1 MAVNVNLVSGKLGR
15 SFIRIGKTAKIG
27 TCVWEDVV
35 GGTKGEYIFML
46 DDVVDFFTAGVVGLL
61 GWFFGGIDGFV
72 KVLITFSII
81 DFITGLMAAYTKHEL
96 NSSVGFRG
104 IFRKISMFCLVGVAH
119 IVDVHMLGDTAMLKT
134 SVTLF
139 YAVNEGISIFENV
152 DVLGIPIPQFLKDR
166 LFNLKAQMIS
176 QEQGASQELGTS
188 QELVTAQGNDSLTH
202 RSKRH
207 RSSAAKEA
215 KDKKQ
220 EGRGIQ
226 GLQEAQKSREAGS
239 GHYIGR
245 HEVIRHE
252 LYAVNSARANVTEDT
267 DDNSSDSSGSKE
279 GKEDKEEA
287 DADTDSDDEDDKN
300 DKCVSNGA
308 GE

>member
-1 MAVNVNLVSGKLGR
+1 
-15 SFIRIGKTAKIG
+15 
-27 TCVWEDVV
+27 
-35 GGTKGEYIFML
+35 ML

-104 IFRKISMFCLVGVAH
+104 ICRKISMFCLVGVAH

-152 DVLGIPIPQFLKDR
+152 DVMGIPIPQFLKDR
-166 LFNLKAQMIS
+166 LFNLKEQMTS
-176 QEQGASQELGTS
+176 QEHQGH
-188 QELVTAQGNDSLTH
+188 QELVTTQDKDKLTH
-202 RSKRH
+202 RSRRN
-207 RSSAAKEA
+207 RSSSANKEA
-215 KDKKQ
+215 KDNNKGKKQ
-220 EGRGIQ
+220 EGQRPQ
-226 GLQEAQKSREAGS
+226 
-239 GHYIGR
+239 
-245 HEVIRHE
+245 
-252 LYAVNSARANVTEDT
+252 
-267 DDNSSDSSGSKE
+267 GSKE
-279 GKEDKEEA
+279 AGYDTGNYNVVALDISSHEFPRHHNVTGHSVNGANATVAEDSNSKTLDSKEDKEDKEEA
-287 DADTDSDDEDDKN
+287 DTDNAESDDEDDKDN
-300 DKCVSNGA
+300 KCVSDGRNGSKGA

>member
-1 MAVNVNLVSGKLGR
+1 
-15 SFIRIGKTAKIG
+15 
-27 TCVWEDVV
+27 
-35 GGTKGEYIFML
+35 ML
-46 DDVVDFFTAGVVGLL
+46 DDVIDFFTAGVVGLL

-166 LFNLKAQMIS
+166 LFNLKEQMIS
-176 QEQGASQELGTS
+176 QEHQELATTHTTQEQATS
-188 QELVTAQGNDSLTH
+188 NGKLTH
-202 RSKRH
+202 RSKGH
-207 RSSAAKEA
+207 RASAA

-220 EGRGIQ
+220 EGQGTKGVVSGYGI
-226 GLQEAQKSREAGS
+226 GNYNVVALDISS
-239 GHYIGR
+239 
-245 HEVIRHE
+245 HEVPRHH
-252 LYAVNSARANVTEDT
+252 NVTGHNVNGANAINATVAEDS
-267 DDNSSDSSGSKE
+267 NSKSLDSKE
-279 GKEDKEEA
+279 DKEDKEEA
-287 DADTDSDDEDDKN
+287 DTDNADSDDEDNKDN
-300 DKCVSNGA
+300 KCVSDGRNGSNEA

>member
-1 MAVNVNLVSGKLGR
+1 M
-15 SFIRIGKTAKIG
+15 
-27 TCVWEDVV
+27 

-166 LFNLKAQMIS
+166 LFNLKAQMITS
-176 QEQGASQELGTS
+176 QELAASQELAT
-188 QELVTAQGNDSLTH
+188 TQGNDKLTH
-202 RSKRH
+202 RSRRN
-207 RSSAAKEA
+207 RSSSANKEA
-215 KDKKQ
+215 KDNNKGKKQ
-220 EGRGIQ
+220 EGQRPQ
-226 GLQEAQKSREAGS
+226 
-239 GHYIGR
+239 
-245 HEVIRHE
+245 
-252 LYAVNSARANVTEDT
+252 
-267 DDNSSDSSGSKE
+267 GSKE
-279 GKEDKEEA
+279 AGYDTGNYNVVALDISSHEFPRHHNVTGHSVNGANATVAEDSNSKTLDSKEDKEDKEEA
-287 DADTDSDDEDDKN
+287 DTDNAESDDEDDKDN
-300 DKCVSNGA
+300 KCVSDGRNGSKGA